1 MTPSHPSAAGA
12 PASSSSGGGGGG
24 RRTTTFAGATV
35 FMSRKLVAPEV
46 FDAVHDALRLNGAEV
61 FPCSDPDRTGPLD
74 YHVISSSSHVR
85 PPFPI
90 PARRAAAVSVPD
102 P

>member
-1 MTPSHPSAAGA
+1 MTTSH
-12 PASSSSGGGGGG
+12 ASSGGG
-24 RRTTTFAGATV
+24 RRTTTFAGAAV

-61 FPCSDPDRTGPLD
+61 FPCADPDRTGPLD
-74 YHVISSSSHVR
+74 YHVISSPHVR
-85 PPFPI
+85 SSSPLPHPPSLRGATAISP
-90 PARRAAAVSVPD
+90 RLPD